1 MSADDVLVR
10 QLKFSFIL
18 QLVGAGLFAVATIIR
33 IVLGG
38 LDITAIVFLIATVL
52 ISTAAVFTRK
62 RIKQIT
68 G

>member
-33 IVLGG
+33 ITLGG
-38 LDITAIVFLIATVL
+38 FDITAIVFLIATVL

>member
-10 QLKFSFIL
+10 QLKFSFVL

-62 RIKQIT
+62 RIQQIT

>member
-62 RIKQIT
+62 RIQQIT

>member
-1 MSADDVLVR
+1 
-10 QLKFSFIL
+10 LKFSFIL

>member
-10 QLKFSFIL
+10 QLKFSFVL

>member
-33 IVLGG
+33 IILGG

>member
-38 LDITAIVFLIATVL
+38 LDITAIVILIATVL

>member
-1 MSADDVLVR
+1 MSADDALVR
-10 QLKFSFIL
+10 QLKFSFVL

-33 IVLGG
+33 IALGG

-52 ISTAAVFTRK
+52 ISTAAFFTRK
-62 RIKQIT
+62 RIQQIT